1 MSSGASRLAPVL
13 RTPCRTATSSP
24 VRLAGSK
31 PIIAAFV
38 TVAVVNFIAFPPGEF
53 TCRFWWLF
61 SFSPEFVISL
71 CSGVG
76 DNKAQAECHK
86 SPRWNTA
93 FGSTSDGR
101 FLPGFFSICHSERSE
116 ESLRYYI
123 LYYSAIDLQLVCS
136 VIRNV
141 ILWQLFRY
149 RLSHG
154 LRMLF
159 CSASFFC

>member
-76 DNKAQAECHK
+76 DNKAQAERHK
-86 SPRWNTA
+86 KTRWNTA
-93 FGSTSDGR
+93 FGSTADGCL
-101 FLPGFFSICHSERSE
+101 LPGFFNMSFWTKWRIYALLYSVLQRDRFAVGLFGYSE
-116 ESLRYYI
+116 YYFETAFPI
-123 LYYSAIDLQLVCS
+123 Q
-136 VIRNV
+136 VI
-141 ILWQLFRY
+141 
-149 RLSHG
+149 HG
-154 LRMLF
+154 R
-159 CSASFFC
+159 